1 MESCVAVLFSFSVLW
16 VLSHFKSLFRLLM
29 VDDCLLFEF
38 MVLEGRKIIA
48 VDMVPVL
55 GCGITGF

>member
-1 MESCVAVLFSFSVLW
+1 
-16 VLSHFKSLFRLLM
+16 M